1 MKFRAL
7 LMGPA
12 FLAVIGAA
20 EVSDAAP
27 QRQPSPFRLCVLDQ
41 NALLLQSSLATNM
54 AARFQQVRRQ
64 AQQSFEN
71 DSRTLDADSRALG
84 NLRASLPEGVAKAKA
99 DDIAR
104 RRVQLQE
111 RGKQINRDLAELDAE
126 LTRNVMTL
134 ADPMVRAVQSEHGCS
149 MLVAR
154 SNLLYLNDA
163 SLDITA
169 AVLKKMNGSTQAASS
184 SR

>member
-1 MKFRAL
+1 MRFRAL
-7 LMGPA
+7 LIGPA
-12 FLAVIGAA
+12 FLATIGAGEIA
-20 EVSDAAP
+20 NAAP
-27 QRQPSPFRLCVLDQ
+27 PPQARPFRLCVLDQ
-41 NALLLQSSLATNM
+41 NALLLQSNLATNM
-54 AARFQQVRRQ
+54 AVRFQQVRRQ
-64 AQQSFEN
+64 AQQAFEN
-71 DSRTLDADSRALG
+71 DSRTLDADSRALD
-84 NLRASLPEGVAKAKA
+84 NLRASLPDAVAKVKSE
-99 DDIAR
+99 DIVR

-134 ADPMVRAVQSEHGCS
+134 ADPMVRAVQGEHGCS

-169 AVLKKMNGSTQAASS
+169 AVLKRMNASTQTSGG
-184 SR
+184 R